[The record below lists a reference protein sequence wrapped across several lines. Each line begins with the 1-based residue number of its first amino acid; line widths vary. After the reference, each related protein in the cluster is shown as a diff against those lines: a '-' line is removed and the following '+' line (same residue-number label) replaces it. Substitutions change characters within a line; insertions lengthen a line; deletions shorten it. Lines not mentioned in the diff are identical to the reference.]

1 MTVNELSQLVVNF
14 GFPIV
19 ACGVMGYYV
28 KYITD
33 KNYNEIEKLRDI
45 INNNT
50 LVLQKL
56 YDYIR
61 RYNNEEN
68 DSK

>member
-1 MTVNELSQLVVNF
+1 MNIDELNQLIVNF

-19 ACGVMGYYV
+19 ACGAMAWYV

-33 KNYNEIEKLRDI
+33 KNYNEIEKLKDT

-50 LVLQKL
+50 LALTKL
-56 YDYIR
+56 VDFLKGV
-61 RYNNEEN
+61 NNEEN
-68 DSK
+68 